1 MTGKQGFNLRSP
13 FFRDNLFP
21 SATGTAN
28 QANVGNADIEAVPFA
43 PPVSLFQ
50 QRQIVAELNELQK
63 KLVSLSTLQAETSA
77 ELDAL
82 MPSVLDKAFRGEL

>member
-1 MTGKQGFNLRSP
+1 MLFLYYFLRSP

-28 QANVGNADIEAVPFA
+28 QANVGTTDIESVPFA
-43 PPVSLFQ
+43 PPEDLSE
-50 QRQIVAELNELQK
+50 QRRIVVFLDELQARVDELK
-63 KLVSLSTLQAETSA
+63 NAQAETSA

-82 MPSVLDKAFRGEL
+82 MPSILDRAFRGEL